1 MIRTLHETIQLIERP
16 QRRRWLLLVGIA
28 IVASLF
34 EMVGAVLVFVLVGL
48 ISDPNGDIDL
58 PILGNVQELAPDAGN
73 DAFLLGLV
81 ALIGAFFL
89 LRAVVQVGSS
99 YVQRRVAENAGARLS
114 ARLVEGYL
122 LSPYSMHLTRSSGE
136 LIRNSH
142 QAVQQVVT
150 QVFVPLIS
158 VTAEA
163 LMTTGLLVVLIII
176 APLATGLAVIV
187 VGGASAL
194 VLLIVQPRLKRIGW
208 ASHRMQRQTL
218 TALQEAFHGVRDVKI
233 LGQEVEFAKRYARI
247 RTRLARANYRRG
259 LWSQLPS
266 TLIELSLLA
275 FILIFFAGSVLL
287 EFGADGTLPILGLFA
302 YVALRLQPSLQKI
315 VKGLND
321 LRYSA
326 APLADLVKDLEA
338 VQAHV
343 AATDHVEPLPF
354 EKTILFQNL
363 GFAYEGSERA
373 ALSDVDLQ
381 IQQGELI
388 GICGP
393 TGSGKTT
400 FVDLMTGLLQPTT
413 GRITVD
419 GHDLRTDWRA
429 WQMNLGVVPQ
439 MGFLIDDTL
448 RRNIALGVSDDAVDD
463 EAVLEAIELAQLTDF
478 VSALPEGV
486 DTKVGERGVRI
497 SGGQRQR
504 LMIARALYRRPSVL
518 ILDEGTSALDTA
530 TENELMT
537 AVRRLRERHTIVL
550 VAHRLSTVRAS
561 DRVIFIDKGRV
572 AGIGTFDDL
581 AKQNDRFRALAEMS

>member
-1 MIRTLHETIQLIERP
+1 M
-16 QRRRWLLLVGIA
+16 LLVLIA
-28 IVASLF
+28 AVASLF
-34 EMVGAVLVFVLVGL
+34 EMAGAALVFVLVGL

-58 PILGNVQELAPDAGN
+58 PILGNVRELSPNIDD
-73 DAFLLGLV
+73 DAFLLRV
-81 ALIGAFFL
+81 VVLIGAFFL
-89 LRAVVQVGSS
+89 LRAVVQVGSH

-122 LSPYSMHLTRSSGE
+122 RSPYSMHLTRSSGE
-136 LIRNSH
+136 LIRNSNH
-142 QAVQQVVT
+142 AVQQVVT
-150 QVFVPLIS
+150 QVFLPLIY
-158 VTAEA
+158 VTAET
-163 LMTTGLLVVLIII
+163 LMTTGLLVVLVTI

-194 VLLIVQPRLKRIGW
+194 LLLIVQPRLKSIGR

-233 LGQEVEFAKRYARI
+233 LGQEMEFAKRYARI
-247 RTRLARANYRRG
+247 RLRLARANYRRG

-275 FILIFFAGSVLL
+275 FILIFFASSLLL
-287 EFGADGTLPILGLFA
+287 ELGAGGTLPILGLFA
-302 YVALRLQPSLQKI
+302 YVALRLQPSVQNI

-321 LRYSA
+321 LRYA
-326 APLADLVKDLEA
+326 EAPLDDLVKDLEA
-338 VQAHV
+338 TGAHV
-343 AATDHVEPLPF
+343 VASEHVEPLPF
-354 EKTILFQNL
+354 ENTILFQNI

-381 IQQGELI
+381 IQHGELI

-400 FVDLMTGLLQPTT
+400 FVDLMTGLLHPTT
-413 GRITVD
+413 GCITVD

-448 RRNIALGVSDDAVDD
+448 RRNIALGVSDSVVDD
-463 EAVLEAIELAQLTDF
+463 EAVLEAIELSQLTDF

-486 DTKVGERGVRI
+486 ETKVGERGVRI

-518 ILDEGTSALDTA
+518 IFDEGTSALDTA
-530 TENELMT
+530 TETELMT
-537 AVRRLRERHTIVL
+537 AVRRLRGRHTIVL

-572 AGIGTFDDL
+572 AGIGTFDAL
-581 AKQNDRFRALAEMS
+581 AEQNDRFRALAEMS